1 MFKKITVPKNL
12 YSSFFLLFINIIS
25 IVGVFIAI
33 SLSDNQVA
41 LANQE
46 KALITYKSK
55 ILNASKEVSD
65 ALYTYDAAVKK
76 ADYKQKEYTLY
87 NQAISNSEELLNYGM
102 ANYLEVITARD
113 NGLNAE
119 LNVVNA
125 KLSSLTSMVELYRA
139 VGGGWQ

>member
-1 MFKKITVPKNL
+1 M
-12 YSSFFLLFINIIS
+12 
-25 IVGVFIAI
+25 
-33 SLSDNQVA
+33 
-41 LANQE
+41 
-46 KALITYKSK
+46 
-55 ILNASKEVSD
+55 
-65 ALYTYDAAVKK
+65 YTYDAAVKK